1 MKLFDIIVTSS
12 VQAKNL
18 LHKVQRL
25 SFKKR
30 YYFIHF
36 NLQLV
41 DTSIYLP
48 PSLFQQIPSDVNVK
62 FQFIV
67 YSNSKLFPEITN
79 GSETEKKRE
88 VSSSV
93 MSAQFGE

>member
-1 MKLFDIIVTSS
+1 MCNYGLVLKMLCV
-12 VQAKNL
+12 
-18 LHKVQRL
+18 
-25 SFKKR
+25 
-30 YYFIHF
+30 HF
-36 NLQLV
+36 NLQSV

-48 PSLFQQIPSDVNVK
+48 PSLFQQIPSDVKVK

-67 YSNSKLFPEITN
+67 YSNSKLFPEITD
-79 GSETEKKRE
+79 GSETEKKGE

>member
-1 MKLFDIIVTSS
+1 MCWISLDLQWLFIVSSS
-12 VQAKNL
+12 VQAKV
-18 LHKVQRL
+18 KVKVVVC
-25 SFKKR
+25 S
-30 YYFIHF
+30 F

-48 PSLFQQIPSDVNVK
+48 SSLFQQIPSDVKFNVK

-79 GSETEKKRE
+79 GSETETKRE

>member
-1 MKLFDIIVTSS
+1 MHGS
-12 VQAKNL
+12 VLKMFC
-18 LHKVQRL
+18 V
-25 SFKKR
+25 
-30 YYFIHF
+30 HF

-41 DTSIYLP
+41 DTAIYLP
-48 PSLFQQIPSDVNVK
+48 PSLFRQIPSDVNVK

-79 GSETEKKRE
+79 GSETERKRE